1 MRLLLMTA
9 MSISIIAVVLGCAAV
24 GTPDGGPFDETPPRF
39 VGSTPSRGARN
50 FNNKKLTLHFD
61 EYIKIQNASE
71 KVVVSPPQLEQ
82 PEIKVN
88 GMKIQVTLFDSL
100 RTNTTY
106 SIDFADGIV
115 DNNEGNSLGD
125 FCFNFSTGADLDTM
139 EFSGYVLNASDLEPI
154 KGILVGI
161 HRDLSDSA
169 FTTKPFEKVSHTDS
183 RGHFTIR
190 GLAPGKYRI
199 YALQDMDQNF
209 MYSQRSEKIAWTD
222 SIIIPSSELW
232 YRDDTIRNTKGLID
246 SIKLVP
252 YTKYLPDDI
261 VLRAFLAKP
270 NIQYLVKSERT
281 NHETFGLNFALPLD
295 SMPKIKGLNF
305 DEKDAY
311 ICQHNAGFD
320 TLQFWMKD
328 SNIYYMDTLRFSL
341 TYLATDSNGV
351 LNETIDTLNL
361 ITKKT
366 HQRILQ
372 EEARKAAEDAKDKEK
387 ERKRLER
394 DKDTLGLKKLDI
406 PKTKFL
412 QMNLYANQSMD
423 LNSIVKLSFK
433 EPVSLDPA
441 SAIHVQ
447 KKKDTLWVDVP
458 FEVEQDSLNIL
469 EYSIFA
475 EWRPEETYSITI
487 DSASVFGL
495 YGLHNN
501 KESKEL
507 KFKPIEQYS
516 IFTVNVQNPD
526 PNYLV
531 ELLNQKGTPIRSGY
545 IEEGR
550 IDFFFL
556 YPGKYYVRLI
566 NDRNKNGKWDT
577 GEFSDKT
584 FPEEVFYINKE
595 FELKQNWEHKT
606 EPWNVTE
613 APLFEQK
620 PQDITTQKAETKK
633 QQKSKNAERE
643 QKISSQKKKS

>member
-1 MRLLLMTA
+1 MTA
-9 MSISIIAVVLGCAAV
+9 MSISIIAVILGCAAV
-24 GTPDGGPFDETPPRF
+24 GSPDGGPYDETPPRF
-39 VGSTPSRGARN
+39 VGSTPSRGALN
-50 FNNKKLTLHFD
+50 VNNKKLTLHFD

-100 RTNTTY
+100 RSNTTY
-106 SIDFADGIV
+106 SIDFSDGIV
-115 DNNEGNSLGD
+115 DNNEGNPLGD
-125 FCFNFSTGADLDTM
+125 FCFSFSTGADLDTM

-161 HRDLSDSA
+161 HTDLSDSA
-169 FTTKPFEKVSHTDS
+169 FTAKPFEKVSHTDS

-222 SIIIPSSELW
+222 SIIIPKSELW
-232 YRDDTIRNTKGLID
+232 YRDDTIRNSNGGID
-246 SIKLVP
+246 SIKLVQ
-252 YTKYLPDDI
+252 YTKYLPCDVI
-261 VLRAFLAKP
+261 LRAFLAKP
-270 NIQYLVKSERT
+270 NIQYLVKSERK

-305 DEKDAY
+305 DEKDAF

-320 TLQFWMKD
+320 TLNFWMKD

-372 EEARKAAEDAKDKEK
+372 DEARKAEEEAKDIEK

-394 DKDTLGLKKLDI
+394 ANDTFGLKKLNI
-406 PKTKFL
+406 PKIKFL
-412 QMNLYANQSMD
+412 QMNLDANQSMD

-433 EPVSLDPA
+433 EPVSFEPG

-447 KKKDTLWVDVP
+447 KMVDSIWVDIP
-458 FEVEQDSLNIL
+458 FEVEQDSLMIL

-501 KESKEL
+501 KESQEL

-516 IFTVNVQNPD
+516 IFTVNVQNPN

-531 ELLNQKGTPIRSGY
+531 ELLDQNGSPIRSGY
-545 IEEGR
+545 LEDGR

-577 GEFSDKT
+577 GEYYDKT
-584 FPEEVFYINKE
+584 FPEEVFYINNL
-595 FELKQNWEHKT
+595 FELKQNWEHAT

-620 PQDITTQKAETKK
+620 PEAITTQKAETKK

-643 QKISSQKKKS
+643 QNMASQKKQGKN

>member
-1 MRLLLMTA
+1 MTA
-9 MSISIIAVVLGCAAV
+9 MSISIIAVILGCAAV
-24 GTPDGGPFDETPPRF
+24 GSPDGGPYDETPPRF
-39 VGSTPSRGARN
+39 IGSTPSRGALYV
-50 FNNKKLTLHFD
+50 NNKKLTLHFD

-100 RTNTTY
+100 RSNTTY
-106 SIDFADGIV
+106 SIDFSDGIV
-115 DNNEGNSLGD
+115 DNNEGNPLGD
-125 FCFNFSTGADLDTM
+125 FCFSFSTGADLDTM

-161 HRDLSDSA
+161 HTDLSDSA
-169 FTTKPFEKVSHTDS
+169 FTSKPFEKVSHTDS

-222 SIIIPSSELW
+222 SIIIPKSELW
-232 YRDDTIRNTKGLID
+232 YRDDTIRNSNGGID
-246 SIKLVP
+246 SIKLVQ
-252 YTKYLPDDI
+252 YTKYLPCDVI
-261 VLRAFLAKP
+261 LRAFLAKP
-270 NIQYLVKSERT
+270 NIQYLVKSERK

-305 DEKDAY
+305 DEKDAF

-320 TLQFWMKD
+320 TLNFWMKD

-372 EEARKAAEDAKDKEK
+372 DEARKAEEEAKDIEK

-394 DKDTLGLKKLDI
+394 ANDTFGLKKLNI
-406 PKTKFL
+406 PKIKFL
-412 QMNLYANQSMD
+412 QMNLDANQSMD

-433 EPVSLDPA
+433 EPVSFEPD

-447 KKKDTLWVDVP
+447 KMVDSIWVDIP
-458 FEVEQDSLNIL
+458 FEVEQDSLMIL

-487 DSASVFGL
+487 DSASVSGL

-501 KESKEL
+501 KESQEL

-516 IFTVNVQNPD
+516 IFTVNVQNPN

-531 ELLNQKGTPIRSGY
+531 ELLDQNGSPIRSGY
-545 IEEGR
+545 LEDGR

-577 GEFSDKT
+577 GEYYDKT
-584 FPEEVFYINKE
+584 FPEEVFYINNL
-595 FELKQNWEHKT
+595 FELKQNWEHAT

-620 PQDITTQKAETKK
+620 PEAITTQKAETKK

-643 QKISSQKKKS
+643 QNMASQKKQGKN

>member
-1 MRLLLMTA
+1 MTA
-9 MSISIIAVVLGCAAV
+9 MSISIIAVILGCAAV
-24 GTPDGGPFDETPPRF
+24 GSPDGGPYDETPPRF
-39 VGSTPSRGARN
+39 IGSTPSRGALYV
-50 FNNKKLTLHFD
+50 NNKKLTLHFD

-100 RTNTTY
+100 RSNTTY
-106 SIDFADGIV
+106 SIDFSDGIV
-115 DNNEGNSLGD
+115 DNNEGNPLGD
-125 FCFNFSTGADLDTM
+125 FCFSFSTGADLDTM

-161 HRDLSDSA
+161 HTDLSDSA
-169 FTTKPFEKVSHTDS
+169 FTSKPFEKVSHTDS

-222 SIIIPSSELW
+222 SIIIPKSELW
-232 YRDDTIRNTKGLID
+232 YRDDTIRNSNGGID
-246 SIKLVP
+246 SIKLVQ
-252 YTKYLPDDI
+252 YTKYLPCDVI
-261 VLRAFLAKP
+261 LRAFLAKP
-270 NIQYLVKSERT
+270 NIQYLVKSERK

-305 DEKDAY
+305 DEKDAF

-320 TLQFWMKD
+320 TLNFWMKD

-372 EEARKAAEDAKDKEK
+372 DEARKAEEEAKDIEK

-394 DKDTLGLKKLDI
+394 ANDTFGLKKLNI
-406 PKTKFL
+406 PKIKFL
-412 QMNLYANQSMD
+412 QMNLDANQSMD

-433 EPVSLDPA
+433 EPVSFEPG

-447 KKKDTLWVDVP
+447 KMVDSIWVDIP
-458 FEVEQDSLNIL
+458 FEVEQDSLMIL

-501 KESKEL
+501 KESQEL

-516 IFTVNVQNPD
+516 IFTVNVQNPN

-531 ELLNQKGTPIRSGY
+531 ELLDQNGSPIRSGY
-545 IEEGR
+545 LEDGR

-577 GEFSDKT
+577 GEYYDKT
-584 FPEEVFYINKE
+584 FPEEVFYINNL
-595 FELKQNWEHKT
+595 FELKQNWEHAT

-620 PQDITTQKAETKK
+620 PEAITTQKAETKK

-643 QKISSQKKKS
+643 QNMASQKKQGKN

>member
-1 MRLLLMTA
+1 

-24 GTPDGGPFDETPPRF
+24 GTPDGGPYDETPPRF

-50 FNNKKLTLHFD
+50 VNNKKLTLHFD

-71 KVVVSPPQLEQ
+71 NVVVSPPQLEQ

-100 RTNTTY
+100 RSNTTY
-106 SIDFADGIV
+106 SIDFANGIV
-115 DNNEGNSLGD
+115 DNNEGNPLGD
-125 FCFNFSTGADLDTM
+125 FCFNFSTGENLDTM

-154 KGILVGI
+154 KGIMVGI
-161 HRDLSDSA
+161 HSDLADSA

-190 GLAPGKYRI
+190 GLAQGKYRI

-209 MYSQRSEKIAWTD
+209 MYSQRSEKFAWTD

-232 YRDDTIRNTKGLID
+232 YRDDTIRNINGQID
-246 SIKLVP
+246 TIKLVS
-252 YTKYLPDDI
+252 YNKYLPDDI

-270 NIQYLVKSERT
+270 DIQYLVKSERV

-295 SMPKIKGLNF
+295 SMPIIKGLNF

-311 ICQHNAGFD
+311 VCQHNAGFD

-328 SNIYYMDTLRFSL
+328 SSIYYMDTLRFSL
-341 TYLATDSNGV
+341 TYLATDTNGV

-361 ITKKT
+361 ITKKS

-372 EEARKAAEDAKDKEK
+372 EEARKAEEQAKEKEK

-394 DKDTLGLKKLDI
+394 EKDILGLKKLDN
-406 PKTKFL
+406 PNVKFL
-412 QMNLYANQSMD
+412 QMNLNANQSMD
-423 LNSIVKLSFK
+423 LNSIIKLSFK
-433 EPVSLDPA
+433 EPVSFDPD
-441 SAIHVQ
+441 SVIHVQ
-447 KKKDTLWVDVP
+447 KKKDTLWVDIP
-458 FEVEQDSLNIL
+458 FEVEQDSLKIL

-487 DSASVFGL
+487 DSAAILGL

-501 KESKEL
+501 KIRQDIR
-507 KFKPIEQYS
+507 FNPIEQYS
-516 IFTVNVQNPD
+516 IFTVNVQTND
-526 PNYLV
+526 SNYFV
-531 ELLNQKGTPIRSGY
+531 ELLDQRGAPIRSGY
-545 IEEGR
+545 LEEGK

-595 FELKQNWEHKT
+595 FELKQNWEHST

-613 APLFEQK
+613 IPLFEQK
-620 PQDITTQKAETKK
+620 PQAITTQKVEAKK

-643 QKISSQKKKS
+643 QKMASQKKKGKS